1 MVLSW
6 TKTLIH
12 WHSCPADT
20 QLSRQSIRREAP
32 HGLGARS
39 PTGLT
44 LRTGLWYRLVTMSM
58 RPYTRALVIMPA
70 WNEAESVG
78 NTVREVLA
86 LQDSYDVLV
95 VNDGSTDQ
103 TSDVATAAGAVVL
116 ELPFNLGVGGAMRA
130 GFKYAKRN
138 NYDAVIQVDADGQH
152 HPKEISRVLAGLGE
166 ADISIGAR
174 FADRGSYKVSGP
186 RRWAMVLL
194 AKVISGLAHTRLT
207 DVTSG
212 FKAANARGID
222 QFIDHYPA
230 EYLGDTIDSLVVA
243 IRSGC
248 RITQVPVEM
257 RPRQGGTPSHNPIK
271 SAIYLGRSVF
281 ALLFA
286 LTRRPSAQR
295 YDQSPTVKA

>member
-1 MVLSW
+1 M
-6 TKTLIH
+6 
-12 WHSCPADT
+12 
-20 QLSRQSIRREAP
+20 SIP
-32 HGLGARS
+32 
-39 PTGLT
+39 
-44 LRTGLWYRLVTMSM
+44 
-58 RPYTRALVIMPA
+58 PYTRALVIMPA

-86 LQDSYDVLV
+86 LRETYDVLV
-95 VNDGSTDQ
+95 VNDGSQDNTAA
-103 TSDVATAAGAVVL
+103 VAGEAGAVVL
-116 ELPFNLGVGGAMRA
+116 DLPFNLGVGGAMRA

-138 NYDAVIQVDADGQH
+138 GYDAVIQVDADGQH
-152 HPKEISRVLAGLGE
+152 DPKEISRVLAALAD
-166 ADISIGAR
+166 ADIAIGAR
-174 FADRGSYKVSGP
+174 FADRGTYKVTGP

-212 FKAANARGID
+212 FKAANRRGID

-248 RITQVPVEM
+248 VITQVPVEM
-257 RPRQGGTPSHNPIK
+257 RARQGGTPSHNPLK

-286 LTRRPSAQR
+286 LTRRRSQIQTTSPQLESA
-295 YDQSPTVKA
+295 